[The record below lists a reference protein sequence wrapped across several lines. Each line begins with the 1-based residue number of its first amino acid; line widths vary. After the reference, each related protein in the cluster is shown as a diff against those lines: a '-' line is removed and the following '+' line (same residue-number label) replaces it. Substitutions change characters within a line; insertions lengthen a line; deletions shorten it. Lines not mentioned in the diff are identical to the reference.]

1 MPDAINFNGFL
12 GTLLAK
18 SYQDGES
25 IEADMRELSIT
36 ENPSPVIACSFGS
49 ERLDRTVIGTSLASI
64 ASQLARIGYGE
75 DSSDDSKASKAA
87 IATLENL
94 ELLMR
99 AIIISTQEETDATS
113 VKP

>member
-1 MPDAINFNGFL
+1 
-12 GTLLAK
+12 
-18 SYQDGES
+18 
-25 IEADMRELSIT
+25 MRELSIT
-36 ENPSPVIACSFGS
+36 ENPSPVITCSFGS